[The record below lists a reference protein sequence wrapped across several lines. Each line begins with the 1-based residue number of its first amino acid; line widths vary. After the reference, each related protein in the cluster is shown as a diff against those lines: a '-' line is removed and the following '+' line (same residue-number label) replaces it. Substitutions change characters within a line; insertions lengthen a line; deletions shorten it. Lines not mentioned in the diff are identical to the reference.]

1 MCGRYRVSRL
11 ELEADRMTS
20 ILEQIAEARGK
31 AEAKPAAAQ
40 PAVVTRPY
48 DPELAD
54 AILQATL
61 DLHGGEKEWAVNF
74 AAIENG
80 GTNAKGEP
88 GVMGALKTERY
99 SPEHPKAVVLYFGN
113 RGPKVVLSGFSE
125 DEVNSIFEA
134 ATEAYVDAT
143 VAATPA

>member
-11 ELEADRMTS
+11 ELEADVSKSLM
-20 ILEQIAEARGK
+20 EQIAEARGK

-99 SPEHPKAVVLYFGN
+99 SSEHPRAVVLYFGN
-113 RGPKVVLSGFSE
+113 RGPKAVMSGFSS
-125 DEVNSIFEA
+125 DEVDAIFAQA
-134 ATEAYVDAT
+134 ASA
-143 VAATPA
+143 